1 MRKFYLFAAF
11 AALLTLGFT
20 SCKVFKGATVNCT
33 PDPIEVHA
41 DSIRFQLKASVPPKS
56 GLKKGGTYTG
66 EAKFGSASQGKIV
79 FSSDKYPKVK
89 KTGIDTTIS
98 FRRPFMP
105 SMDGNS
111 LMIKQDY
118 ERKGKT
124 FELPNVENLCECC
137 ITTSRLVFE
146 GTYLIFSTHNYVK
159 EVKAERTA
167 QFNFPKNVD
176 DIQSGDYSKSDITAI
191 GDFLKK
197 KYITKKVVIKGF
209 ASPEGP
215 FKRNTE
221 LSINRSKQVKTWLI
235 DQLKAAGY
243 DNYLDSSFFD
253 IAVTYEDWDGFKQ
266 SIQGQPYS
274 QDVKSQIISL
284 VSAGLDPNDLENKIM
299 QLVGGKEKV
308 EYILAPL
315 RRATIQMEG
324 YESRRTDAEIDQI
337 ANDFIGGKLQG
348 NIKDKF
354 EKEEWMYA
362 ISRQAEPGKKKALL
376 EAFRDAF
383 PADARAFNDLGV
395 IALMEND
402 ADAGMNYLDKAY
414 KLNTKDYAIQNNIGA
429 AYIRNAKYKDAKEM
443 LENSLA
449 ARNSPEAN
457 FNLGVVLE
465 KMARYNMAIEKF
477 NAANTLGGAYYNAG
491 LCKLMMGDVNGAKS
505 SLEEAVKQTGDKQA
519 LPYYLLAIAGA
530 RSKDPSV
537 LTLNLRKACTM
548 DSSLKDKARKDLEF
562 RGYWNNTEFKAA
574 IGN

>member
-11 AALLTLGFT
+11 AALLMVGFS

-33 PDPIEVHA
+33 PDPVEVHA

-66 EAKFGSASQGKIV
+66 EAKFGAVSQGKIV
-79 FSSDKYPKVK
+79 FSADKYPKVK
-89 KTGIDTTIS
+89 KTGIDTTLN
-98 FRRPFMP
+98 FRRPFQP

-137 ITTSRLVFE
+137 ITTSRLVDE
-146 GTYLIFSTHNYVK
+146 GTFYIFSTHNYVK
-159 EVKAERTA
+159 EVKTSRSA

-176 DIQSGDYSKSDITAI
+176 DIQTGDYEKSDIVAI

-215 FKRNTE
+215 FARNTE
-221 LSINRSKQVKTWLI
+221 LSQNRSNEVKTWLI
-235 DQLKAAGY
+235 AQLKEAGY
-243 DNYLDSSFFD
+243 TNYLDSSFFE

-266 SIQGQPYS
+266 SIQSQPYS

-284 VSAGLDPNDLENKIM
+284 VSAGLEPNDLENKIM

-315 RRATIQMEG
+315 RRATIEMEG
-324 YESRRTDAEIDQI
+324 YEFRRTDAQIDSI
-337 ANDFIGGKLQG
+337 AGAFIDGKLQG
-348 NIKDKF
+348 NIKDIF

-362 ISRQAEPGKKKALL
+362 VTRQVKPSQKKALL
-376 EAFRDAF
+376 EAFRDAYPGDF
-383 PADARAFNDLGV
+383 RAFNDLGV

-402 ADAGMNYLDKAY
+402 NEAGMNYLDKAA
-414 KLNTKDYAIQNNIGA
+414 KLNSKDYAILNNVGA
-429 AYIRNAKYKDAKEM
+429 AYMKNAKYKEAKES

-449 ARNSPEAN
+449 ARNSPEAS

-477 NAANTLGGAYYNAG
+477 NAASSLSGSYYNAG

-505 SLEEAVKQTGDKQA
+505 SLEEAIKQTGDTKA
-519 LPYYLLAIAGA
+519 WPYYLMAIAGA

-537 LTLNLRKACTM
+537 LTLNLRKACSI

-574 IGN
+574 IGG

>member
-1 MRKFYLFAAF
+1 MRKYYLFAAF
-11 AALLTLGFT
+11 AALLMVGFS

-41 DSIRFQLKASVPPKS
+41 DSIKFQLKASVPPKS

-66 EAKFGSASQGKIV
+66 EAKFGSVSQGKIV
-79 FSSDKYPKVK
+79 FSADKYPKVK
-89 KTGIDTTIS
+89 KTGIDTTLN
-98 FRRPFMP
+98 FKRPFQP
-105 SMDGNS
+105 AMDGNS

-137 ITTSRLVFE
+137 ITTSRLVYE
-146 GTYLIFSTHNYVK
+146 GNYLIFSTHNYVK

-167 QFNFPKNVD
+167 QFNFPKNVW
-176 DIQSGDYSKSDITAI
+176 DIQEGDYQKSDIVAI
-191 GDFLKK
+191 GEFLKK

-215 FKRNTE
+215 FARNTE
-221 LSINRSKQVKTWLI
+221 LSKNRSKNVQDWLVA
-235 DQLKAAGY
+235 QLKAAGY
-243 DNYLDSSFFD
+243 NNYLDSSFFD
-253 IAVTYEDWDGFKQ
+253 IQVTYEDWDGFKAG
-266 SIQGQPYS
+266 IQNQPYS

-284 VSAGLDPNDLENKIM
+284 VSAGLEPNDLENKIM

-324 YESRRTDAEIDQI
+324 YEARRTDAQIDSI
-337 ANDFIGGKLQG
+337 ANAFIDGKLQG
-348 NIKDKF
+348 NIKDIF

-362 ISRQAEPGKKKALL
+362 VSRQVKPAKKKPLL
-376 EAFRDAF
+376 EAFRDAY
-383 PADARAFNDLGV
+383 PADPRAFNDLGV

-414 KLNTKDYAIQNNIGA
+414 KLNTKDYAVQNNIGA
-429 AYIRNAKYKDAKEM
+429 AYCKNGKYKEAKDA
-443 LENSLA
+443 LENSVA

-477 NAANTLGGAYYNAG
+477 NAATSLNGSYYNAG

-505 SLEEAVKQTGDKQA
+505 SLEEAIKQTGDTQA
-519 LPYYLLAIAGA
+519 WPYYLMAIAGA

-537 LTLNLRKACTM
+537 LTLNLRKAATI

-574 IGN
+574 IGG